1 AFNGFDADTRE
12 IFRSY
17 DWPGN
22 VRELQNVVRN
32 IVVLNDAELATAD
45 MLPTGLESVRLPV
58 AANDVRSV
66 TMSQSVPLVRL
77 QPLHE
82 LEREAIEAALVAC
95 DDNVPRAAAMLEV
108 SPSTI
113 YRKMQAWGR
122 GDLAS

>member
-1 AFNGFDADTRE
+1 
-12 IFRSY
+12 
-17 DWPGN
+17 
-22 VRELQNVVRN
+22 
-32 IVVLNDAELATAD
+32 